1 LRFSDRFRVGVGSG
15 SLNAD
20 GVQNDIETD
29 IFATYEIPDTLNITA
44 TYLNSDAAIV
54 LYSPYLIDLTIDDN
68 RLFASLYKIQG
79 KYTHKQQ
86 WQLSGSFQY
95 ISVSD
100 ANEGND
106 FMFRAGKYFEDD
118 MIAGYEY
125 YYSNFKFVDDFSPF
139 YYSPEGFES
148 HSLWADFIIE
158 KNKTADVSIGG
169 LIGYV
174 PENDFLRLEGHLNA
188 YYQFS
193 NNFQIQGNLS
203 AGSTSRENSSYRYF
217 SGGLSAY
224 WSF

>member
-1 LRFSDRFRVGVGSG
+1 MRQL
-15 SLNAD
+15 
-20 GVQNDIETD
+20 
-29 IFATYEIPDTLNITA
+29 
-44 TYLNSDAAIV
+44 V

-79 KYTHKQQ
+79 KYTHKKE

-106 FMFRAGKYFEDD
+106 FMLRAGKYFEND

-125 YYSNFKFVDDFSPF
+125 YYSNFKFVEDFSPF

-158 KNKTADVSIGG
+158 KNKTADISIGG

-174 PENDFLRLEGHLNA
+174 PENDFLRLQGHLNA
-188 YYQFS
+188 YYKFS

-217 SGGLSAY
+217 SGSLSAY